1 MHHAFLQLEQLL
13 DLVWLACFG
22 SHYLRFLFF
31 IGIIIVVVVDKRI
44 EYIRLQISGLVVWGF
59 RIGWEESTFWRSC
72 DILGLWSRPKGKRI
86 YCGGCQASF
95 SMPVKAALLEV

>member
-1 MHHAFLQLEQLL
+1 MLN
-13 DLVWLACFG
+13 LVWLACFG
-22 SHYLRFLFF
+22 SHYLGFLFF

-44 EYIRLQISGLVVWGF
+44 EYICLQISGLVVWGF
-59 RIGWEESTFWRSC
+59 RVGREESTFWRSC
-72 DILGLWSRPKGKRI
+72 NILVLWSRPKGKRI